1 MQYVYKNIASFQ
13 NEKMH
18 IQNGTNM
25 TKNIEGY
32 KKNPNIYFLPYI
44 YFKTKNI
51 WQTKRDE
58 IQHGLPLYMC
68 IHLPG
73 ITCSFRFGNKLKR
86 QYCTLYTDI
95 LFPFQFKV

>member
-44 YFKTKNI
+44 YFKTK
-51 WQTKRDE
+51 K
-58 IQHGLPLYMC
+58 YMA
-68 IHLPG
+68 
-73 ITCSFRFGNKLKR
+73 NKER
-86 QYCTLYTDI
+86 
-95 LFPFQFKV
+95 